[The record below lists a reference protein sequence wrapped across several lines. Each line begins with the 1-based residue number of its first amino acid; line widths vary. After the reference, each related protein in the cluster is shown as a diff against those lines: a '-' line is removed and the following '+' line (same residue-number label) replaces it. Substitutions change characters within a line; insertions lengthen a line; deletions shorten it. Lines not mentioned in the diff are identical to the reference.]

1 MTAQSAAAELMPAT
15 LTVAAASPLLEV
27 AGLDGGYGEIQVLRD
42 VNLKVYANEIVAMVG
57 SNGAGKTTLLRMISG
72 LLPPM
77 RGRIAYAGHD
87 ITGHASDKIAQLG
100 ISQVPEGRRL
110 FRGLTVEENLRLGA
124 YSRRRKTRRD
134 VEESL
139 DAVFASFP
147 RLRERRHQ
155 LAGTMSGGEQQM
167 CAIGRALM
175 AKPQMIMIDE
185 LSLGLAPVI
194 VEELVQIL
202 RDIRERGT
210 TILLVEQDVS
220 VALGVSERAI
230 VLRTGQVAMEGP
242 SRDLLSDEE
251 IVRTYL
257 GG

>member
-1 MTAQSAAAELMPAT
+1 
-15 LTVAAASPLLEV
+15 
-27 AGLDGGYGEIQVLRD
+27 
-42 VNLKVYANEIVAMVG
+42 
-57 SNGAGKTTLLRMISG
+57 
-72 LLPPM
+72 M
-77 RGRIAYAGHD
+77 RGRITFTGKD
-87 ITGHASDKIAQLG
+87 ITGKRSDRIAQLG

-124 YSRRRKTRRD
+124 YSRRGKSRRELD
-134 VEESL
+134 ESL
-139 DAVFASFP
+139 EAVFARFP
-147 RLRERRHQ
+147 RLRERRRQ
-155 LAGTMSGGEQQM
+155 IAGTMSGGEQQM

-175 AKPQMIMIDE
+175 AKPRLIMIDE

-202 RDIRERGT
+202 RDIRDSGT

-230 VLRTGQVAMEGP
+230 VLRTGQVAMEGF
-242 SRDLLSDEE
+242 SSDLLSDEE